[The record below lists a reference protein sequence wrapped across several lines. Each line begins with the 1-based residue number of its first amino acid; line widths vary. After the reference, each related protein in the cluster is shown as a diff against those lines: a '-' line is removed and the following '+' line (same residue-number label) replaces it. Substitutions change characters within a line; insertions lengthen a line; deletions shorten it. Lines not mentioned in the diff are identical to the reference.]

1 MKLPE
6 DNWLVKTNRF
16 LIGDFI
22 FMLNVD
28 WMAKKQLD
36 ISSINHFFKKQKKHL
51 KRNQNFINSDLK

>member
-6 DNWLVKTNRF
+6 HDWLVKTNSF

-22 FMLNVD
+22 FMLNAD

-36 ISSINHFFKKQKKHL
+36 VNPFNHFYKK
-51 KRNQNFINSDLK
+51 

>member
-36 ISSINHFFKKQKKHL
+36 VSSINHFFKK
-51 KRNQNFINSDLK
+51 